1 MSIFPF
7 LLSVVLVAFAGIF
20 MTFHTTQP
28 THLPSPLSEFPVQVA
43 QWRLIREEV
52 FSQETLNVLRPTE
65 YLYRRYVKAD
75 GSSVSLYIGYHDGA
89 RNAGQ
94 IHSPKNCLPGG
105 GWFQEYSHTTSMNL
119 PDGGSMPLEEAV
131 YRQGDAVEVMLYWF
145 EAGGV
150 TVTSEYAFKLKEIE
164 NSVFRGRRD
173 AAFVRIGVSAN
184 KDSVDKSFQVGKSF
198 LYEVWPSLKAYLP
211 S

>member
-1 MSIFPF
+1 MRIYTFVLSI
-7 LLSVVLVAFAGIF
+7 LLVGFAGFF
-20 MTFHTTQP
+20 MTFHTTNP
-28 THLPSPLSEFPVQVA
+28 TPLPSPLNEFPVEVA
-43 QWRLIREEV
+43 QWRLVREEI
-52 FSQETLNVLRPTE
+52 FSQEALNVLRPTE
-65 YLYRRYVKAD
+65 YLYRRYVRPD
-75 GSSVSLYIGYHDGA
+75 GSAVNLYIGYHDGA

-105 GWFQEYSHTTSMNL
+105 GWFQESSRTTSLEL
-119 PDGGSMPLEEAV
+119 PGGRRMPLEEAV

-150 TVTSEYAFKLKEIE
+150 QVTNEYAFKLKEIE

-173 AAFVRIGVSAN
+173 AVFVRIGVSAGR
-184 KDSVDKSFQVGKSF
+184 DTLEQSFQVARSF
-198 LYEVWPSLKAYLP
+198 LYEAWPSLKAYLP